1 MPNNKLPPGTWIE
14 REMFESKAYLS
25 LSGFA
30 PQLLTLIL
38 GKRQFIKVGRKGKE
52 KRVCINCDKINITY
66 VEFKNRYGISQ
77 PRLTRAKKDLL
88 AKGFIATVYRGG
100 TYRQDK
106 GIYALSDKW
115 IIWQPGM
122 VFEEWKKESI
132 ERGFCKPKKQKS
144 HT

>member
-38 GKRQFIKVGRKGKE
+38 GKRQFRKVGRKGKE
-52 KRVCINCDKINITY
+52 KKVCINCDKINITY
-66 VEFKNRYGISQ
+66 TEFKDRYGISQ
-77 PRLTRAKKDLL
+77 PRMTRAKKDLL
-88 AKGFIATVYRGG
+88 AKGFLTTVYRGG

-106 GIYALSDKW
+106 GVYALSDNW

-122 VFEEWKKESI
+122 VFEEWEKESV
-132 ERGFCKPKKQKS
+132 ERGFCKSKKQKS